1 MVKFTDLLDTNHF
14 TTAVAFE
21 TYWQTAGRYHWN
33 NKTNGWVDWI
43 HDKWNSGLISIDDY
57 RYLICVDFDDEV

>member
-14 TTAVAFE
+14 NTAVSFE
-21 TYWQTAGRYHWN
+21 TYWQTSGRYHWH

-43 HDKWNSGLISIDDY
+43 HDKWNTGLISIDDY
-57 RYLICVDFDDEV
+57 RYLICVEFVE